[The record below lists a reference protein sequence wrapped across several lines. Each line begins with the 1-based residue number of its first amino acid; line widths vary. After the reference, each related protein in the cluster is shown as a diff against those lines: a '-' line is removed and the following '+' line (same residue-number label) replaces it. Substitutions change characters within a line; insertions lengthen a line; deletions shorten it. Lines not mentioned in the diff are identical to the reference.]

1 MRTKRHDC
9 PYCNLRRNFPTF
21 FSDKY
26 YAEVRIVMND
36 TLFIH
41 QYPKPDMAI
50 KINYC
55 PMCVRKLE

>member
-1 MRTKRHDC
+1 MSEC
-9 PYCNLRRNFPTF
+9 PYCNRSRNFTTLF
-21 FSDKY
+21 HDQD

-41 QYPKPDMAI
+41 QYPKPDTAI

-55 PMCVRKLE
+55 PMCGRKLGKRQ